1 MSFRLEFLRSR
12 RGFCRVK
19 NKIKQKRN
27 GYKNKLNFW
36 ILANMRSKQCSI
48 KGSLRRLSEESQN
61 EILKYLLEFK
71 DILSTKIASI
81 NRFRLIYFILS
92 FIPIVLLFFFN
103 KENEYLVLFKNVA
116 LTLIFVYLGV
126 YLCFM
131 KSLEKKTLAAVLD
144 DVSVMA
150 NQFSSNEEE
159 ERQQT
164 NMSFFNLSLSLSHVI
179 FIYYLFL
186 YYHYLLLFININKII
201 NR

>member
-1 MSFRLEFLRSR
+1 MSFRLEFLGSR

-19 NKIKQKRN
+19 NKFKQKRN
-27 GYKNKLNFW
+27 GYKYKNF
-36 ILANMRSKQCSI
+36 LLVNMRFIYCFI

-116 LTLIFVYLGV
+116 LTLISVYLGV

-159 ERQQT
+159 ERQ
-164 NMSFFNLSLSLSHVI
+164 
-179 FIYYLFL
+179 
-186 YYHYLLLFININKII
+186 
-201 NR
+201 